1 VLLPPIRHTERTDV
15 TPFALLRLLAVSL
28 VIGLA
33 SGAASGFF
41 LESLAWAT
49 NRQTAHPW
57 LLYLLPL
64 AGAGIAW
71 MYHRYG
77 KTAVRGNNLILDQI
91 HRPDGAGVPLLMFP
105 LVLIGTIVTHLFG
118 GSAGREGTAVQMGG
132 AIAGEVGRR
141 LRWTPEQART
151 LLMCGI
157 SGGFSGV
164 FGTPLAGAVFGMEML
179 ALGGMRY
186 EALIPCLIA
195 ALAGDWIVQELNV
208 AHAHYAIATPIPDF
222 TAAVI
227 LQVAIAGV
235 AFGLASAAFS
245 ELTALIERRA
255 RAWIAN
261 PIART
266 TLGGAAVVLV
276 TLAYGTRD
284 YNGLSLPLLSDA
296 FTGAQIATF
305 AFAAKLFL
313 TALTLGVGFKGGEVT
328 PLFVIGATLGVTLAG
343 PLDLSRDFLAALGF
357 VAVFAAAA
365 NTPLACVVMGAEL
378 FGGDGIVF
386 FGIAIFIAYTIS
398 GHRGIYHAQRVMTP
412 KHAAAPAH
420 FIGATLHEIRQQELP
435 LMQRLRQRHL
445 HRPVDTLPHAP
456 YTEHHGAA
464 PHPPATRHRAPEEE
478 SSVTE

>member
-1 VLLPPIRHTERTDV
+1 
-15 TPFALLRLLAVSL
+15 
-28 VIGLA
+28 
-33 SGAASGFF
+33 
-41 LESLAWAT
+41 
-49 NRQTAHPW
+49 
-57 LLYLLPL
+57 
-64 AGAGIAW
+64 
-71 MYHRYG
+71 
-77 KTAVRGNNLILDQI
+77 
-91 HRPDGAGVPLLMFP
+91 
-105 LVLIGTIVTHLFG
+105 
-118 GSAGREGTAVQMGG
+118 
-132 AIAGEVGRR
+132 
-141 LRWTPEQART
+141 
-151 LLMCGI
+151 
-157 SGGFSGV
+157 
-164 FGTPLAGAVFGMEML
+164 
-179 ALGGMRY
+179 
-186 EALIPCLIA
+186 
-195 ALAGDWIVQELNV
+195 
-208 AHAHYAIATPIPDF
+208 
-222 TAAVI
+222 
-227 LQVAIAGV
+227 VAIAGV

-464 PHPPATRHRAPEEE
+464 PHPPATRHRAQEEE
-478 SSVTE
+478 SPVTE